1 MLAGE
6 ERVKV
11 KVRRCTGRNL
21 EAAAELLGSV
31 KIRWQA
37 PGAAAAAIAM
47 TERFAR
53 IVYSKRKYQRCLSS
67 GRSMLSFN
75 RAAKTKYHDQKIFID
90 YVYSCTRTC
99 TAVHVAPCTLLYTYC
114 AFVLPYNMHT
124 RVPSYES
131 CMYVATF
138 VQLYESTKVLSYFR
152 KYFRTLQCVVRNTEV
167 LRVRVQLRV
176 RK

>member
-37 PGAAAAAIAM
+37 PGAAAEAIAM
-47 TERFAR
+47 IERFAR

-75 RAAKTKYHDQKIFID
+75 RATKRPSCVQKIFD
-90 YVYSCTRTC
+90 RLQYVYTRTRTGTTVLRVGLHDC
-99 TAVHVAPCTLLYTYC
+99 YT
-114 AFVLPYNMHT
+114 
-124 RVPSYES
+124 
-131 CMYVATF
+131 CMYVYVYTYVYMYNYRGF
-138 VQLYESTKVLSYFR
+138 F
-152 KYFRTLQCVVRNTEV
+152 
-167 LRVRVQLRV
+167 
-176 RK
+176 

>member
-75 RAAKTKYHDQKIFID
+75 RATKRPRCVQKIFD
-90 YVYSCTRTC
+90 RLQYVYTRT
-99 TAVHVAPCTLLYTYC
+99 
-114 AFVLPYNMHT
+114 
-124 RVPSYES
+124 
-131 CMYVATF
+131 
-138 VQLYESTKVLSYFR
+138 
-152 KYFRTLQCVVRNTEV
+152 RTGTTV
-167 LRVRVQLRV
+167 LRVGLHDCYTFMYVYVYVYMYNYRGFF
-176 RK
+176 

>member
-90 YVYSCTRTC
+90 YVYMYSCTRTC

-124 RVPSYES
+124 VQYEGMS
-131 CMYVATF
+131 HVCM
-138 VQLYESTKVLSYFR
+138 
-152 KYFRTLQCVVRNTEV
+152 
-167 LRVRVQLRV
+167 
-176 RK
+176 

>member
-75 RAAKTKYHDQKIFID
+75 RATKRPSCVQKIFDRLQRTVQRCTQCVQKIFD
-90 YVYSCTRTC
+90 RLQYMYVYTRTRTGTTVLRVGLHDCYTFMYVYSTC
-99 TAVHVAPCTLLYTYC
+99 RA
-114 AFVLPYNMHT
+114 
-124 RVPSYES
+124 
-131 CMYVATF
+131 YVYRGF
-138 VQLYESTKVLSYFR
+138 F
-152 KYFRTLQCVVRNTEV
+152 
-167 LRVRVQLRV
+167 
-176 RK
+176 

>member
-1 MLAGE
+1 MVLPRASMLAGE

-37 PGAAAAAIAM
+37 PGAAAEAIAM
-47 TERFAR
+47 IERFAR

-75 RAAKTKYHDQKIFID
+75 RATKRPSCVQKIFD
-90 YVYSCTRTC
+90 RLQYVYVYTRT
-99 TAVHVAPCTLLYTYC
+99 
-114 AFVLPYNMHT
+114 
-124 RVPSYES
+124 
-131 CMYVATF
+131 
-138 VQLYESTKVLSYFR
+138 
-152 KYFRTLQCVVRNTEV
+152 RTGTTV
-167 LRVRVQLRV
+167 LRVGLHDCYTFMYVYVYVYMYRGFF
-176 RK
+176 